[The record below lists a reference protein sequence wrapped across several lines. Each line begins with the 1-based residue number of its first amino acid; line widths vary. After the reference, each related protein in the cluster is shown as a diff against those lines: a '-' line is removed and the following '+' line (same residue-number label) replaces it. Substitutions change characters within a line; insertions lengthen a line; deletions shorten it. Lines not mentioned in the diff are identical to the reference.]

1 VKLRCKDGDIAV
13 ITWDHPDCLENIGRL
28 VQVRGPLKI
37 EDEVA
42 YWRIQPV
49 TPLLYAFREL
59 DDTLARDRVTWSSRI
74 QHPDRWMIPIE
85 PDEEANGT
93 DEVVLLHEPTPAC
106 VASAASSESRATR
119 TSAFSGLRSYT
130 TPGDVIAG
138 SQSQNPTWQGCTG
151 GCFQPAAVGALAE
164 ALLASVLRR
173 PTWAA
178 CPRP

>member
-13 ITWDHPDCLENIGRL
+13 ITWDLLDCLENIGRL

-37 EDEVA
+37 EDAVA

-49 TPLLYAFREL
+49 TPQLYAFREL

-93 DEVVLLHEPTPAC
+93 DEVVLLHEPTPAF

-119 TSAFSGLRSYT
+119 TSASSGLRSYT
-130 TPGDVIAG
+130 TPGDAIAG
-138 SQSQNPTWQGCTG
+138 SQRQNPTW
-151 GCFQPAAVGALAE
+151 
-164 ALLASVLRR
+164 
-173 PTWAA
+173 
-178 CPRP
+178 

>member
-1 VKLRCKDGDIAV
+1 MKLRCKDGDIAV

-42 YWRIQPV
+42 YWRIHPV
-49 TPLLYAFREL
+49 TPQLYAFREL

-93 DEVVLLHEPTPAC
+93 DEVVLLHEPAPTC
-106 VASAASSESRATR
+106 VAGAASEAVR
-119 TSAFSGLRSYT
+119 T
-130 TPGDVIAG
+130 
-138 SQSQNPTWQGCTG
+138 
-151 GCFQPAAVGALAE
+151 AE
-164 ALLASVLRR
+164 EAS
-173 PTWAA
+173 P
-178 CPRP
+178 

>member
-13 ITWDHPDCLENIGRL
+13 ITWDLPDCLENIGRL

-49 TPLLYAFREL
+49 TPQLYAFREL

-85 PDEEANGT
+85 PDDELNGT
-93 DEVVLLHEPTPAC
+93 DAGVMLDEPVTAC
-106 VASAASSESRATR
+106 VAGEASEAVR
-119 TSAFSGLRSYT
+119 T
-130 TPGDVIAG
+130 
-138 SQSQNPTWQGCTG
+138 
-151 GCFQPAAVGALAE
+151 AE
-164 ALLASVLRR
+164 EAS
-173 PTWAA
+173 P
-178 CPRP
+178 

>member
-13 ITWDHPDCLENIGRL
+13 ITWDLPDCLENIGRL

-49 TPLLYAFREL
+49 TPQLYAFREL

-85 PDEEANGT
+85 SDEELKDT
-93 DEVVLLHEPTPAC
+93 DQVVMMDEPAPTCAAS
-106 VASAASSESRATR
+106 VASLATEEAS
-119 TSAFSGLRSYT
+119 
-130 TPGDVIAG
+130 P
-138 SQSQNPTWQGCTG
+138 
-151 GCFQPAAVGALAE
+151 
-164 ALLASVLRR
+164 
-173 PTWAA
+173 
-178 CPRP
+178 